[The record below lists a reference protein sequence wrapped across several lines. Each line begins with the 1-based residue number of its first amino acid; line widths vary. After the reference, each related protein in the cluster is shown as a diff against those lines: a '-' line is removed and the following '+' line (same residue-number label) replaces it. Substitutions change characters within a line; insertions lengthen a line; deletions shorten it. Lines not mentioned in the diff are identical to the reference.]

1 MTTTTGTSAYEA
13 LDYLFHPRSV
23 AVVGASTSGGPG
35 GFVESIQEMGFSGA
49 LYPVNPKATEI
60 NGLPCYPSLRDV
72 PGEVDY
78 VISSI
83 PAHLVPQMIE
93 DAAVK
98 GVRTIHFFTAGFSE
112 TGDEER
118 AALERRILERCRE
131 LGIRVIGPNCMG
143 LYVPASG
150 LSFMPGMPKEPGTV
164 AFISQSGANAGD
176 FCRTAGARGV
186 RYSKVIS
193 YGNGADLREIDFF
206 AYCAEDPDTEV
217 IAAYIEGVKDGRRFL
232 EVLRYAASRK
242 PVVILKGGRTDA
254 GGRATASHTG
264 SLAGSLQIFDAV
276 CRQAGA
282 VRVDTMEELVDTVTA
297 MRFLKSLPGPGVA
310 IVGGGGGHSVL
321 AADEVASAGLDVPVL
336 PDHIQRKLME
346 FTPVAGTS
354 VRNPVDT
361 NVGWGPQGNEAIA
374 NTIRIVAE
382 ADVID
387 VVLYHTGFG
396 WGPTRGA
403 PDLVKMAQDQARV
416 MGEVMRE
423 TGKPLVVVARPP
435 LSVQGM
441 DATVA
446 FHEEAARQGIAVFP
460 SVGRAAVA
468 LAKVRQAQ
476 DLRRQAAA

>member
-1 MTTTTGTSAYEA
+1 MTTTGSSAFDA

-35 GFVESIQEMGFSGA
+35 GFVESMQEMGFAGA

-60 NGLPCYPSLRDV
+60 AGLPCYPSLRDV
-72 PGEVDY
+72 PGDVDY

-83 PAHLVPQMIE
+83 PAHLVPQLVE
-93 DAAVK
+93 DAAAK

-112 TGDEER
+112 TGDVER
-118 AALERRILERCRE
+118 AALERRILDRCRE

-150 LSFMPGMPKEPGTV
+150 LSFMPGMPREPGPV

-206 AYCAEDPDTEV
+206 EYCAEDPETEV

-232 EVLRYAASRK
+232 EAVRYAASRK
-242 PVVILKGGRTDA
+242 PVAILKGGRTDA
-254 GGRATASHTG
+254 GGRATTSHTG
-264 SLAGSLQIFDAV
+264 SLAGSLRIFDAV

-282 VRVDTMEELVDTVTA
+282 VRVDTMEELVDVVTA
-297 MRFLKSLPGPGVA
+297 MRFLKTVPGRGLA

-321 AADEVASAGLDVPVL
+321 AADEVASAGLEVPVL
-336 PDHIQRKLME
+336 PAETQQRLMD

-361 NVGWGPQGNEAIA
+361 NVGWGPQGNKAIA
-374 NTIRIVAE
+374 DTIRIVAE
-382 ADVID
+382 ADAID
-387 VVLYHTGFG
+387 IVLYHTGFG

-403 PDLVKMAQDQARV
+403 PDLVQMATESARTL
-416 MGEVMRE
+416 GDVMRE
-423 TGKPLVVVARPP
+423 TRKPVVVVARPP
-435 LSVQGM
+435 LASNGM

-446 FHEEAARQGIAVFP
+446 FHEEAARQGMAVFP
-460 SVGRAAVA
+460 SVGRAATA
-468 LAKVRQAQ
+468 LARVLWAQ
-476 DLRRQAAA
+476 ELRAEAA